1 MSNPKST
8 RHNENQILN
17 MFGEL
22 GDTERKR
29 DGNKGR
35 KRQTCSRVHTK

>member
-22 GDTERKR
+22 GGDREKERWKQR
-29 DGNKGR
+29 EKEIDLFKG
-35 KRQTCSRVHTK
+35 TY